1 LILPRFSE
9 MKIRPSFEISIDL
22 GARSPSAIISTP
34 LVFVKLLRLD
44 TGAGN
49 GTKVSE
55 GENFMVKMLTMMT
68 SAEGITSLIS
78 CLLSIGSIRFD
89 FL

>member
-1 LILPRFSE
+1 
-9 MKIRPSFEISIDL
+9 L
-22 GARSPSAIISTP
+22 GACSPSAIISTP
-34 LVFVKLLRLD
+34 LVFVKLKLD

-55 GENFMVKMLTMMT
+55 GENFMVKMLTMIT